1 MSMKERKRLDA
12 LAHKLVPNHSI
23 LTKQETDALLKE
35 YSIKLVNLPRL
46 FTDDPIA
53 IALGAVVEGD
63 VVKITRK
70 SLTIVDTVKTY
81 RFVVKRRNE

>member
-1 MSMKERKRLDA
+1 MSMKERKRLDV

-23 LTKQETDALLKE
+23 LSKQETEELLKKF
-35 YSIKLVNLPRL
+35 SIKLVNLPRL
-46 FTDDPIA
+46 YTDDPVA
-53 IALGAVVEGD
+53 FALGVIEGD

-70 SLTIVDTVKTY
+70 SQTIVDKIDTY